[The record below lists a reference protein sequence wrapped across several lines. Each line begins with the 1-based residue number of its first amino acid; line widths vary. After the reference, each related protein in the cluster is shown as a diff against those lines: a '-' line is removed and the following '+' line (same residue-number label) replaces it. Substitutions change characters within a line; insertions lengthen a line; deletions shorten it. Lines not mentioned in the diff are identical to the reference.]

1 MAINILIF
9 LLIIILILIIVN
21 IILISAQTKN
31 IYGGAGPEDL
41 ISANTVESTVESTV
55 NNTELFTRLNAY
67 LNELSEKE
75 TNRLDTEK
83 TIQLLENDVLMLE
96 PKMSEINE
104 ETEKKFANSNDEDS
118 DDGNSEVNIDVEVL
132 NTMEGKTNQVY
143 YELLD
148 RLNHEDGPID
158 VEYMLKKYHSLN
170 LLHYNFVEILK
181 RIMDILYKR
190 DQKQILLEC
199 AARYGIISA
208 FIAYTLNNEENIK
221 IIATDPKPKNYIED
235 SKYYYPIEHQKTLLK
250 SIEDYPSQIVLIS
263 RGDDTFMNGKFV
275 KSWIGQNVG
284 KVIVLV
290 IIDYK
295 FSNQKLRNILINNE
309 FSEHNLQYF
318 GLLFDYD
325 RISDVTIYVKNVQNA
340 NYVDITD
347 EEDLTITDDDKYVYT
362 ERGNINSCR
371 SIITRGSP
379 NSNIASTPNSNIA
392 SVSSTRST
400 KKNRDNCKV
409 KCSIMG

>member
-1 MAINILIF
+1 LFFVPASGRGNAIWLCFVVVLALKELHDRVGANEPF
-9 LLIIILILIIVN
+9 E
-21 IILISAQTKN
+21 ISKYQQAKVHPN
-31 IYGGAGPEDL
+31 CH
-41 ISANTVESTVESTV
+41 VV
-55 NNTELFTRLNAY
+55 
-67 LNELSEKE
+67 LSEDKHHYS
-75 TNRLDTEK
+75 
-83 TIQLLENDVLMLE
+83 V
-96 PKMSEINE
+96 PYPYVG
-104 ETEKKFANSNDEDS
+104 KK
-118 DDGNSEVNIDVEVL
+118 ID
-132 NTMEGKTNQVY
+132 
-143 YELLD
+143 
-148 RLNHEDGPID
+148 I
-158 VEYMLKKYHSLN
+158 
-170 LLHYNFVEILK
+170 
-181 RIMDILYKR
+181 
-190 DQKQILLEC
+190 
-199 AARYGIISA
+199 
-208 FIAYTLNNEENIK
+208 
-221 IIATDPKPKNYIED
+221 
-235 SKYYYPIEHQKTLLK
+235 KYYYPIEHQKTLLK

-318 GLLFDYD
+318 GLLFDYG

-347 EEDLTITDDDKYVYT
+347 EEDLTITDDDKYAYT

-379 NSNIASTPNSNIA
+379 NSNIASAPNSNIYA
-392 SVSSTRST
+392 RNP